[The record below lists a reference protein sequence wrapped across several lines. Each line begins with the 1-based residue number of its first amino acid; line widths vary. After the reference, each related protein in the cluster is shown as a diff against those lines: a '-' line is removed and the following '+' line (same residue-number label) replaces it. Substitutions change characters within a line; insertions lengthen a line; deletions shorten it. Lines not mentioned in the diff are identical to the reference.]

1 MVARSLPV
9 LTAACLAIL
18 AGSAAPQAIQMKSV
32 LSTATGDQPR
42 ASALCDFD
50 ADGDLDLAVLTT
62 AELRMFTNSGGSFA
76 AGQVVDLGQGPD
88 AGRVTAGDLD
98 GDGDVDL
105 AATHRGGWIVLLE
118 NAAGVL
124 SVRTTLAL
132 QGAPDDVVS
141 GDLDQ
146 DGDLDLFTASEFGV
160 VLHALWSQGPYQFT
174 VQRYQVRADATSL
187 AVGRVTGFGA
197 LDLVVSSTNSRLI
210 QVFRPAGAGGPAL
223 VGLPPVKLDI
233 KPMDIA
239 LGDLDGNAF
248 ADIVATGYVDGG
260 ITFGRGQV
268 LDSDGFGQLQKGPV
282 FPVNPGPGASCALG
296 DFDEDGALDL
306 AVNNVLGDVLTIFQN
321 DGAGSFPP
329 PSTPFLTDYACFD
342 LDVGDLDGDGAA
354 DLVAS
359 ATAFDRLWVLLNAA
373 VGTPCA
379 MASYC
384 TAKTHSLG
392 GKSAIGSS
400 GLPGFGSQ
408 GFAITLSGAVP
419 NQIALAIWS
428 DSGAASLPFS
438 NGTLCVQPPLK
449 RFTAQQLSASGS
461 ASRAVPIS
469 AAMIGA
475 QRWYQWWFRDPAHPD
490 GTGVG
495 LSDGLSVVA
504 CP

>member
-1 MVARSLPV
+1 MDSRHLP
-9 LTAACLAIL
+9 LLATTSLAIL
-18 AGSAAPQAIQMKSV
+18 AGSAAAQGVQMKSV
-32 LSTATGDQPR
+32 VPYATGDQPR
-42 ASALCDFD
+42 SSALCDLD
-50 ADGDLDLAVLTT
+50 ADGDLDLAALTT
-62 AELRMFTNSGGSFA
+62 GELRMFMNLGGSFA
-76 AGQVVDLGQGPD
+76 AGQVVDLGLGAD

-105 AATHRGGWIVLLE
+105 AATHRAGWIVFLE
-118 NAAGVL
+118 NGAGVL
-124 SVRTTLAL
+124 SVRTSLAL

-146 DGDLDLFTASEFGV
+146 DGDLDLFAASEFGV
-160 VLHALWSQGPYQFT
+160 VLHALWSKGPFQFT
-174 VQRYQVRADATSL
+174 VQRYPVRPDATDL
-187 AVGRVTGFGA
+187 AVGRVTGFSA

-210 QVFRPAGAGGPAL
+210 QVFRSADAGGPAL

-268 LDSDGFGQLQKGPV
+268 VDSGGFGQLHKGPV
-282 FPVNPGPGASCALG
+282 FPVSPGPGASCALG

-306 AVNNVLGDVLTIFQN
+306 AVNNVLGDVLTVFLN
-321 DGAGSFPP
+321 DGAGAFPP
-329 PSTPFLTDYACFD
+329 PSTAFSTDYACFD

-354 DLVAS
+354 DLVAM
-359 ATAFDRLWVLLNAA
+359 ATNYDRMWVLLNAA

-379 MASYC
+379 VASYC
-384 TAKTHSLG
+384 SAKQHSLG
-392 GKSAIGSS
+392 GTAAIGSS
-400 GLPGFGSQ
+400 GLPSFGSQ
-408 GFAITLSGAVP
+408 GFAVTLTGAVP
-419 NQIALAIWS
+419 NQVELAIWS
-428 DSGAASLPFS
+428 EAGAASLPFA

-449 RFTAQQLSASGS
+449 RYSAQVLSAQGS

-469 AAMIGA
+469 AAMIGS
-475 QRWYQWWFRDPAHPD
+475 QRWYQWWFRDPAQPD